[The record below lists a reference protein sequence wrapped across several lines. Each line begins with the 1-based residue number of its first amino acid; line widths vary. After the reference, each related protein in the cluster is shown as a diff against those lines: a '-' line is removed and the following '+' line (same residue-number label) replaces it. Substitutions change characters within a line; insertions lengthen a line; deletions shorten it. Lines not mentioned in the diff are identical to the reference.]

1 MPVVKGRR
9 RFKPDLCGMTCTQ
22 CGAELAPNLLAC
34 PSCHALVHGG
44 ELTRLAAEAE
54 AATAT
59 GALSDALAKWRRALE
74 LLPPHTS
81 QYAVIR
87 QKIEQ
92 LVRQLDVAPQ
102 AAKEH
107 PKPKWAS
114 AGGILGV
121 VGLLLWKF
129 KFLVV
134 FVLTKAKLL
143 LLGLTKAST
152 FFSMLLSVGVY
163 WSLWGW
169 KFAVGLVL
177 SIYVHEMGHVWM
189 LRRYGIRATAPMFIP
204 GLGAFIRL
212 KQYPASPH
220 EDARVGLAG
229 PIWGFGA
236 ALASYLIH
244 LASGREI
251 FAAIAQF
258 GAWVNLFNLL
268 PLFQLDGSHA
278 FRALSKWERAGITAL
293 MIFMWITTHEG
304 LLLILGAV
312 AAFRVFQKDA
322 PPQRDTSIFLE
333 FAFLILAL
341 SLLSEISVNVQPQQ
355 PLIQSVGA
363 GVL

>member
-1 MPVVKGRR
+1 
-9 RFKPDLCGMTCTQ
+9 MTCTQ

-34 PSCHALVHGG
+34 PSCHALVHAD
-44 ELTRLAAEAE
+44 ELKTLAAEAD
-54 AATAT
+54 AATRT

-74 LLPPHTS
+74 LLPPQSS
-81 QYAVIR
+81 QHVVIR

-92 LVRQLDVAPQ
+92 LVRQVDLGPEPPQ
-102 AAKEH
+102 QPAKAH
-107 PKPKWAS
+107 SKPKWAS
-114 AGGILGV
+114 TGGTLGV
-121 VGLLLWKF
+121 IGLLLWKF

-134 FVLTKAKLL
+134 FALTKAKLL

-163 WSLWGW
+163 WSIWGW

-189 LRRYGIRATAPMFIP
+189 LRRYGIPATAPMFIP

-229 PIWGFGA
+229 PIWGWGA
-236 ALASYLIH
+236 AVASYFIY
-244 LASGREI
+244 LATDAKI

-258 GAWVNLFNLL
+258 GAWINLFNLL

-278 FRALSKWERAGITAL
+278 FRALSKWERAGIAAL
-293 MIFMWITTHEG
+293 MLVMWVTTHEG

-312 AAFRVFQKDA
+312 AAFRTFQKDA
-322 PPQRDTSIFLE
+322 PTQRDTTVLLE
-333 FAFLILAL
+333 FAFLILTL
-341 SLLSEISVNVQPQQ
+341 SLLSKIPVNVEPQQ
-355 PLIQSVGA
+355 PLIQSVSA
-363 GVL
+363 AVF